1 MYVKPK
7 ITNFI
12 SKRIK
17 QKNLKFRCMYF
28 YYYQLITLVKMIN
41 KYIKMLQVLGGWI
54 KNNFYFIKR
63 KNRNTQ
69 SLLPLKY
76 RVLTMKG
83 TNRVLSM
90 KGIVFAVQVTLV
102 NSKVMPTLDGI
113 NIKIQLRAQN
123 HQNTLEATS
132 TTFTLTVIPRPG
144 RT

>member
-1 MYVKPK
+1 
-7 ITNFI
+7 
-12 SKRIK
+12 
-17 QKNLKFRCMYF
+17 
-28 YYYQLITLVKMIN
+28 
-41 KYIKMLQVLGGWI
+41 
-54 KNNFYFIKR
+54 
-63 KNRNTQ
+63 
-69 SLLPLKY
+69 
-76 RVLTMKG
+76 MKG

>member
-1 MYVKPK
+1 M
-7 ITNFI
+7 
-12 SKRIK
+12 
-17 QKNLKFRCMYF
+17 
-28 YYYQLITLVKMIN
+28 
-41 KYIKMLQVLGGWI
+41 
-54 KNNFYFIKR
+54 KNNFCFIKR